1 MAVDVLLR
9 SQVLVKYES
18 VNVAQVNEAL
28 VTYASNETI
37 VAGLTALKVEL
48 LAAVP
53 EASACVQCGGAQ
65 ATGKITK
72 SAVVYV
78 CPLCDGMTK
87 TDGAYLP
94 VFGELIGFDKV

>member
-37 VAGLTALKVEL
+37 VAGLTALKDEL
-48 LAAVP
+48 IAAVP
-53 EASACVQCGGAQ
+53 EAAACVQCGGAQ
-65 ATGKITK
+65 ASGTITK

-78 CPLCDGMTK
+78 CPLCEGMTK
-87 TDGAYLP
+87 TDGTYVP
-94 VFGELIGFDKV
+94 VFGEVLGYNKV